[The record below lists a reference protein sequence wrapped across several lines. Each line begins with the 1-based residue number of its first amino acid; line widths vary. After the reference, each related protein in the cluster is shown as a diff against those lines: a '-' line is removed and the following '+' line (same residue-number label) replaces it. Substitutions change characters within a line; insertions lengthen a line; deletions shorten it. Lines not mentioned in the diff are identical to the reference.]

1 MYAEPVLIS
10 KFMCYSIISIN
21 RIVILL
27 HNWLFASLAVTR
39 CYAIYQPINSTTR
52 FSSKFYFR
60 LNLIVLFCFTFT
72 FVLLNIFG
80 VMPLSYQQNSSTTAF
95 NESWSNRTYQA
106 TCQISQDFYKQY
118 KYIDVYINITLGIVG
133 YSLPCFITLI
143 TNLMLI
149 YNIKKAYFIK
159 KVVETKQSNNRQSF
173 SRSEEMTETTTQQQ
187 RNHLSN
193 AVNEMRTKVNKSRY
207 NFFKATSSLLLI
219 SISYL
224 ICYIPYS
231 VLFLLLSLDK
241 INLDQIT
248 MFSITCLKY
257 LNHTLNFYI
266 YFATGKKFRNDVLN
280 LFRRKKKK
288 KMLERKSNFR
298 MT

>member
-21 RIVILL
+21 RIVTLL
-27 HNWLFASLAVTR
+27 HNWLVASLAVTR

-60 LNLIVLFCFTFT
+60 LNLIVLFCLTFT

-80 VMPLSYQQNSSTTAF
+80 LMPLSYQRNSSTTVF
-95 NESWSNRTYQA
+95 NESSWSNRTFQA

-159 KVVETKQSNNRQSF
+159 KVVETKQSF
-173 SRSEEMTETTTQQQ
+173 SRSEEMIETTTQQQ
-187 RNHLSN
+187 RDHLSN
-193 AVNEMRTKVNKSRY
+193 AVNETRIKVNKSRY
-207 NFFKATSSLLLI
+207 KFFKATSSLLLV

>member
-21 RIVILL
+21 RIVTLL
-27 HNWLFASLAVTR
+27 HNWLVASLAVTR

-60 LNLIVLFCFTFT
+60 LNLIVLFCLTFT

-80 VMPLSYQQNSSTTAF
+80 LMPLSYQRNSSTTVF
-95 NESWSNRTYQA
+95 NESSWSNRTFQA

-159 KVVETKQSNNRQSF
+159 KVVETKQSF
-173 SRSEEMTETTTQQQ
+173 SRSEEMIETTTQQQ
-187 RNHLSN
+187 RDHLSN
-193 AVNEMRTKVNKSRY
+193 AVNETRIKVNKSRY
-207 NFFKATSSLLLI
+207 TFFKATSSLLLV